1 MSTFSII
8 LPVRNG
14 GEYIKECVASILAQT
29 YADFNLLVL
38 DNDSTDG
45 TLPWLHTISDR
56 RLQIYPSSFS
66 LTIEENWDRITTLP
80 KNEFMTMIGHD
91 DILWPGYLQAMHTL
105 ISKHP
110 KAGLYQSHFN
120 YIDENGKK
128 VRDCLPMDEE
138 QSVDEFLSC
147 QFRRSID
154 STGTGYMMRSADFD
168 RLGGMPSQYP
178 NLIFA
183 DFQLWVSLMLGGYK
197 ATSPQPCFSYR
208 LHQSLSRTT
217 NGTGYQ
223 EAFITYIEFLTGLR
237 KEHPAIAS
245 AIDRH
250 GKEFLLYYCESISHR
265 LLKTPV
271 EQRRSRVLDFIVE
284 CESLAADFIPLQ
296 SFKPLDVFRIRLA
309 KELDQHSLTRM
320 AFQLLK
326 KFKK

>member
-1 MSTFSII
+1 MRFSII

-45 TLPWLHTISDR
+45 TLPWLHTISDK

-66 LTIEENWDRITTLP
+66 LSIEENWKRIKDVP
-80 KNEFMTMIGHD
+80 RNEFMTMIGHD
-91 DILWPGYLQAMHTL
+91 DILLPGYLQEMSML
-105 ISKHP
+105 IKKHP
-110 KAGLYQSHFN
+110 NAGLYQSHFD
-120 YIDENGKK
+120 YIDEKGKF
-128 VRDCLPMDEE
+128 VRDCQPMAEE
-138 QSVDEFLSC
+138 QGADEFLSC
-147 QFRRSID
+147 QFQRKID
-154 STGTGYMMRSADFD
+154 STGTGYMIRSLVFD
-168 RLGGMPSQYP
+168 KLGGMPSHYP

-183 DFQLWVSLMLGGYK
+183 DFQLWVSAMLTAYK
-197 ATSPQPCFSYR
+197 ATSPKKCFSYR

-284 CESLAADFIPLQ
+284 CESLAADFIPQQ

-309 KELDQHSLTRM
+309 KELDQHSLTRK